1 MRRVRA
7 RRARHARP
15 PRGRPFTYGRIAGLY
30 DSSLRL
36 FGFTRAVEQFL
47 ERVDWCLPPR
57 PRALDAGAG
66 TGLNGLWFLR
76 HFPGSEV
83 VAFDIDRQ
91 MLAVLARRAR
101 RLGDLRHRL
110 TVAHGDLRAPAVLT
124 RIDTGQAI
132 VLAPR
137 SFDAVMVGA
146 ALEHVPLDAVLER
159 LARLLRPGGLF
170 LNLGMRPGPSS
181 AMLGRLYRFRPYT
194 TGEVRRRLERLGFVD
209 VHTLR
214 LTPAEFP
221 ANLTR
226 IAVTARKA

>member
-1 MRRVRA
+1 M
-7 RRARHARP
+7 
-15 PRGRPFTYGRIAGLY
+15 
-30 DSSLRL
+30 
-36 FGFTRAVEQFL
+36 EQFL

>member
-1 MRRVRA
+1 MRA
-7 RRARHARP
+7 GRARHARP
-15 PRGRPFTYGRIAGLY
+15 PRGQPFTYGRIAGLY

-124 RIDTGQAI
+124 RIDTGQA
-132 VLAPR
+132 
-137 SFDAVMVGA
+137 
-146 ALEHVPLDAVLER
+146 LEHVPLDAVLER